1 MISIMIFVNG
11 KVQIFRRDPN
21 SRCFSII
28 EQYGELCDF
37 KPCTLNKKT
46 NLTEVVYFYTV
57 LLVFKLFFSGCPI
70 NTSLIHRNHLIIQ
83 LHTMESFSGPF
94 LNLCQTEGIF
104 FLQPYLFVMHNQSCT
119 SKIFQSKHPLQIP
132 AHDLASSI
140 SSLVLLSNPIHQ

>member
-37 KPCTLNKKT
+37 KPRTLNKKT
-46 NLTEVVYFYTV
+46 NLTAVVYFYTV

-104 FLQPYLFVMHNQSCT
+104 FSATLLVCDAQPKLYVKNISVQTPFTNPSSRLGQLHKLSC
-119 SKIFQSKHPLQIP
+119 
-132 AHDLASSI
+132 SS
-140 SSLVLLSNPIHQ
+140 